1 MKTEAPWQNDRGMD
15 GRGRHRPLNDSHGN
29 QGRTVNQSN
38 PDTSTANDLARYL
51 ARSQLVTSG
60 LTNFDDKPENF
71 WAWKST
77 FYRAIT
83 GLGLSAGEELDL
95 LNKWLGKESSEQAR
109 RLKAGTDCQG

>member
-1 MKTEAPWQNDRGMD
+1 M
-15 GRGRHRPLNDSHGN
+15 
-29 QGRTVNQSN
+29 
-38 PDTSTANDLARYL
+38 
-51 ARSQLVTSG
+51 VTSG

-109 RLKAGTDCQG
+109 RLKAVNIRYPQVGLMMVWQRLVSSANNTL